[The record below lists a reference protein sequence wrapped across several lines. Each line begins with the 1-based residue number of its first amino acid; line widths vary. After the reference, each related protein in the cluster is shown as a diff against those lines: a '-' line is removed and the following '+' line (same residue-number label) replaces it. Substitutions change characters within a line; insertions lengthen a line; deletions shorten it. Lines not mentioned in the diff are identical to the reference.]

1 MTKYKISHPYIWS
14 KIIDPYSESAQNRH
28 VIFGPMTKEKNP
40 KMGKTLQ
47 RLFILFKIIY
57 IIQEKKLKLPLQ
69 LINLMIPS
77 QQNKKFKSTYLCLET
92 SF

>member
-28 VIFGPMTKEKNP
+28 VIFGPMTK
-40 KMGKTLQ
+40 GKTPKWGKPYKDYLYYS
-47 RLFILFKIIY
+47 R
-57 IIQEKKLKLPLQ
+57 KKLKLPLQ

-77 QQNKKFKSTYLCLET
+77 QQNKKLKSTYL
-92 SF
+92 